1 MVKARDQITLT
12 NVTDI
17 TDDYYT
23 KVQTDAKIIVESDK
37 ITSAVSRISAN
48 ETAIS
53 TLYNTCSFLYF

>member
-12 NVTDI
+12 NVTEI
-17 TDDYYT
+17 TDDNYT
-23 KVQTDAKIIVESDK
+23 KVQTEAKIKVESDK

-53 TLYNTCSFLYF
+53 TLDNTCSFLYF